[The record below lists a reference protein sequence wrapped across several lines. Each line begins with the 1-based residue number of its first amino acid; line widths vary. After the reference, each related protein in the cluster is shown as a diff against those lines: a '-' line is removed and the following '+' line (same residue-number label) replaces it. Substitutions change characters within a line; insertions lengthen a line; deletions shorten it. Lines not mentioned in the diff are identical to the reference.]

1 MPEGSGIAACGIQH
15 KAAVIL
21 LLVQNDTDFGDA
33 SLDAGPRCKLSGV
46 QVDRAAF
53 CEHVA
58 GFVTVYL
65 HGYSPV
71 ADVGQCSPGNRH
83 GFRPK

>member
-1 MPEGSGIAACGIQH
+1 MPEGSGIAARGIQH

-21 LLVQNDTDFGDA
+21 LPVQNDTDFGDA
-33 SLDAGPRCKLSGV
+33 GLDAASGRKLSRV

-71 ADVGQCSPGNRH
+71 ADVGQSCSGNRH
-83 GFRPK
+83 FF